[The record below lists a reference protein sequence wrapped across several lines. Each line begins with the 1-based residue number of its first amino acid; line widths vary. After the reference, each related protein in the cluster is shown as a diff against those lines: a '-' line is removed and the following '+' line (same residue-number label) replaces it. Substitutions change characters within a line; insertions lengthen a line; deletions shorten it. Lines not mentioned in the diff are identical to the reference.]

1 MTEIWT
7 GIRMYFET
15 NGAEYLLCVKEHFMI
30 SVLALLTASV
40 IGIPLGYL
48 CVCRKKWERWIT
60 GAFQVLRIIPSVAI
74 LILLIPVMGT
84 GVRPAMTAL
93 VLLADIDEYGSRIFG
108 SSGIYAGDR
117 RGAGDDRTADVLE
130 SKSAACDADDPDRNA
145 DCGD

>member
-1 MTEIWT
+1 MTEVWT

-30 SVLALLTASV
+30 SVLALLTAFV

-84 GVRPAMTAL
+84 GRAPGDDGAGFTGCT
-93 VLLADIDEYGSRIFG
+93 ADIDEYGSRIFG
-108 SSGIYAGDR
+108 SSGFMHE
-117 RGAGDDRTADVLE
+117 TAEGL
-130 SKSAACDADDPDRNA
+130 
-145 DCGD
+145 G

>member
-48 CVCRKKWERWIT
+48 
-60 GAFQVLRIIPSVAI
+60 LS
-74 LILLIPVMGT
+74 LIHI
-84 GVRPAMTAL
+84 
-93 VLLADIDEYGSRIFG
+93 
-108 SSGIYAGDR
+108 
-117 RGAGDDRTADVLE
+117 
-130 SKSAACDADDPDRNA
+130 
-145 DCGD
+145 